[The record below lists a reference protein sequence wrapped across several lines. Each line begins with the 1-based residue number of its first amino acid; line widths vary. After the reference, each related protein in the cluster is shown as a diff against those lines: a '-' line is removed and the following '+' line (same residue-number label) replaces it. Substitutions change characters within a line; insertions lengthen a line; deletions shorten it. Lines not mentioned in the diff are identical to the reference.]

1 MTETVH
7 TPRSTRGFP
16 AYRSL
21 TVHVTDR
28 LEGAA
33 RVVML
38 LRASSYRVRDMTVEV
53 REGVVESSV
62 QCTVWLDQDDVE
74 TLLRRLRRTPGVVS
88 AEKR

>member
-1 MTETVH
+1 MTEPVH
-7 TPRSTRGFP
+7 APRSHRGFP

-28 LEGAA
+28 LDGAA

-38 LRASSYRVRDMTVEV
+38 LRARSYRVRDMTVEV
-53 REGVVESSV
+53 REGVVESRV
-62 QCTVWLDQDDVE
+62 QCTVWLGRDDVE
-74 TLLRRLRRTPGVVS
+74 LLLCRLRRMPGVVS